1 MCFSAVDAG
10 FRLPFAQCALI
21 KSFAVRQLM
30 AVHYV
35 LLLTALAA
43 VSLALGSTGTD
54 AEEDSLDLLVEPVT
68 DYHNS
73 SSLSGTIVEH

>member
-1 MCFSAVDAG
+1 
-10 FRLPFAQCALI
+10 
-21 KSFAVRQLM
+21 M

-54 AEEDSLDLLVEPVT
+54 AEEDSLDLLVEPVA

>member
-1 MCFSAVDAG
+1 
-10 FRLPFAQCALI
+10 
-21 KSFAVRQLM
+21 M

-35 LLLTALAA
+35 LLLTALAV

-54 AEEDSLDLLVEPVT
+54 AEEDSLDLLVEPVA